1 MALIKNLFFP
11 AGGPFYI
18 IIYLN
23 KAEDEGGS
31 IMQFDTLKFADEE
44 VAALIK
50 ENRLL
55 RPRVLRSAQEP
66 VADIDGKRVV
76 NLTSNN
82 YLALANHPE
91 VKKAAVA
98 AIEKYGTGSAAVR
111 TIIGTMSIH
120 EELEEKFAAFKR
132 ADAAILFQ
140 SGFTSNVAVCQSLI
154 SAPEDL
160 LISDELNH
168 ASIIDGARLA
178 KGPRKIYRHKD
189 MKHLEEI
196 LGSPEARKARR
207 KMVVTDGVF
216 SMDGDIAPLDEI
228 VALAGRYG
236 AFVMVDDAHASGVI
250 GEQGRG
256 TVNHFGLDGKV
267 EIQIGTLS
275 KAFAAVGGYAATTRS
290 LRDYLGSV
298 ARPFLFSSSQ
308 PPSVAA
314 TCLAVLDILL
324 KEPARL
330 KSLWDNTALF
340 KEELKKAG
348 FDTGSSVT
356 PITPVMVGDTEKAL
370 KFSRR
375 LFEEGVFALAI
386 GFPTVPKGK
395 ERLRTIVTAGHTVK
409 DIEFAAEKFKKA
421 GKQLGII

>member
-1 MALIKNLFFP
+1 
-11 AGGPFYI
+11 
-18 IIYLN
+18 
-23 KAEDEGGS
+23 
-31 IMQFDTLKFADEE
+31 MQFDTLKFADEE
-44 VAALIK
+44 IAALK
-50 ENRLL
+50 KDNRMIS
-55 RPRVLRSAQEP
+55 PRVLQSAQRP
-66 VADIDGKRVV
+66 VSVIDGKEVV
-76 NLTSNN
+76 NLASNN
-82 YLALANHPE
+82 YLALADHTK
-91 VKKAAVA
+91 VKQA
-98 AIEKYGTGSAAVR
+98 AIAATEKYGTGSAAVR

-120 EELEEKFAAFKR
+120 EELEEKFAAFKS
-132 ADAAILFQ
+132 ADASILFQ
-140 SGFTSNVAVCQSLI
+140 SGFVSNVAVCQSLM
-154 SAPEDL
+154 SSEEDL
-160 LISDELNH
+160 LVSDELNH

-178 KGPRKIYRHKD
+178 KARRGVYRHKD

-196 LGSPEARKARR
+196 LSAPEARKARR

-216 SMDGDIAPLDEI
+216 SMDGDVAPLDEI
-228 VALAGRYG
+228 VAVANKYG

-250 GEQGRG
+250 GKEGRG

-290 LRDYLGSV
+290 LRDYLGSI

-314 TCLAVLDILL
+314 SCLAVLDVLL
-324 KEPARL
+324 TEPAHL
-330 KSLWDNTALF
+330 KNLWDNTALF

-356 PITPVMVGDTEKAL
+356 PITPVMVGDTVKAV
-370 KFSRR
+370 KFSNR

-409 DIEFAAEKFKKA
+409 DIMFAAGKFSKV
-421 GKQLGII
+421 GKELGII